1 MPGTKAVPLDEQAL
15 PTPQQVT
22 TPAATRTLRPT
33 TPATHTQPLL
43 SANSDQSGSVNKH
56 IGNDYVKEQEK
67 DPLKIT
73 PEMANKLLHMIQ
85 EKGNQFEVT
94 HKAAAERMQHNI
106 SAAAA
111 PPHQANV
118 VENKLV
124 SPPQPQSPMKSTS
137 AASQQPVAP
146 AQPMTIQQQ
155 KPAQAIAEPTKGDT
169 VTACEFYV
177 IVHSTCGSITWMLN
191 EY

>member
-1 MPGTKAVPLDEQAL
+1 MPGTKAVPLDEQPL

-22 TPAATRTLRPT
+22 TLAATRAFPPT

-43 SANSDQSGSVNKH
+43 SANADQAGSVNKH
-56 IGNDYVKEQEK
+56 IGYDSVKEQEK

-85 EKGNQFEVT
+85 EKGNQFEMM

-106 SAAAA
+106 SAAA
-111 PPHQANV
+111 PPHQANA
-118 VENKLV
+118 VESKLV
-124 SPPQPQSPMKSTS
+124 SPPQPQSSVKNTS

-146 AQPMTIQQQ
+146 VQPMTIQQQ
-155 KPAQAIAEPTKGDT
+155 KPAQAIPEPTKGDK
-169 VTACEFYV
+169 VTACKFHV
-177 IVHSTCGSITWMLN
+177 MFKRISW
-191 EY
+191 